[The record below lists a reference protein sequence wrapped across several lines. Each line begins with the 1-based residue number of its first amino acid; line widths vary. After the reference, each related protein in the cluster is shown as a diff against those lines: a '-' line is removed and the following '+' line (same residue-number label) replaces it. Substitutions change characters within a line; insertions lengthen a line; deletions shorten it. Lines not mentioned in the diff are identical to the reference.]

1 MRYNELVEAFDRPL
15 EYEVLHAQPR
25 SFDATF
31 NSGSSQIAYFAAK
44 TPKGEWNIGFSNRSA
59 DIRNRFA
66 MTGDKKSI
74 EVLATIIAI
83 TKDFV
88 NRYNPDTIIFFA
100 KSSEGSRVSA
110 YRRLAQKLSALYGYV
125 PAAETT
131 VDGDIKFSVSK
142 VPEAI
147 DESFNTVLPYNI
159 VDQTDDTFRARF
171 DTPKGTSMEVV
182 ADEIRGIWYVVF
194 APEGSDSE
202 NEWAMTNDREAL
214 VVLSTV
220 SAILKEFVAY
230 YQPEKITFSA
240 SKDDKSRANVY
251 DRMLTRLSTG
261 YKFSK
266 REFGHT
272 VKFNMLK
279 IE

>member
-15 EYEVLHAQPR
+15 EYEVLQAQPR

-31 NSGSSQIAYFAAK
+31 TSGGSQIAYFAVK

-59 DIRNRFA
+59 DISNRFS

-110 YRRLAQKLSALYGYV
+110 YRRLAKKLSTLYGYV
-125 PAAETT
+125 PTAETT

-142 VPEAI
+142 VPEA
-147 DESFNTVLPYNI
+147 
-159 VDQTDDTFRARF
+159 
-171 DTPKGTSMEVV
+171 
-182 ADEIRGIWYVVF
+182 
-194 APEGSDSE
+194 SD
-202 NEWAMTNDREAL
+202 
-214 VVLSTV
+214 
-220 SAILKEFVAY
+220 
-230 YQPEKITFSA
+230 
-240 SKDDKSRANVY
+240 
-251 DRMLTRLSTG
+251 
-261 YKFSK
+261 
-266 REFGHT
+266 
-272 VKFNMLK
+272 
-279 IE
+279 